1 MAGNFKFD
9 ISLDADGKP
18 SGVANVVPA
27 SLVDGLVHGI
37 TGVMDSTKGITGTPA
52 LVSKAVLPTV
62 AALGTSKFV
71 SGSFIPRR
79 AGA

>member
-1 MAGNFKFD
+1 
-9 ISLDADGKP
+9 
-18 SGVANVVPA
+18 
-27 SLVDGLVHGI
+27 VDGLVHGI